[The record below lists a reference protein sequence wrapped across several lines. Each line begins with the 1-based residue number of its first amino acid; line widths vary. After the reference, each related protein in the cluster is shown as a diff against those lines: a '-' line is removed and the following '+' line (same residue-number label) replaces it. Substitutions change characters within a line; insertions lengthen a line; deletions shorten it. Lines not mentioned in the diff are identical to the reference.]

1 MSLVEN
7 LGENV
12 VENLGENVGENVV
25 ENLGEN
31 VGENLGENLVENVIE
46 NLGENLIENLG
57 ENKDKKKHKESKSS
71 KASKYSKNI
80 KYSNP
85 LPIDK
90 ELIAE
95 INMELN
101 EYEILIRFKQSQF
114 FKSLYCKAL
123 TTANNQCCHFT
134 NNTNEI
140 FCTLHKKRKFKP
152 KHIIVDIKY
161 SIMKDIKSYHPRFI
175 DEKDNIITYPYKS
188 KQNYFADIDLYISEL
203 KDKKYESLVKFK
215 SINTCKVCCE
225 NYKHNDLIKCSSATC
240 DNEHLTC
247 KNCMKGYISS
257 QITSNIG
264 TYECMFN
271 KSDKCNGEYS
281 IPIID
286 TIFEKF
292 NVGMAESDEKKPE
305 IKAQWIELV
314 NITNLYK
321 MANIC
326 DDYIICPLCRK
337 WGCIFEPN
345 PLAYNNIY
353 INCHHCK
360 LKWCNTCKR
369 EEHGNDSCYKL
380 NFKEGETEEKRISI
394 IDFMIQDI
402 ISKALTHKCS
412 TCGCA
417 YIKEEGCNLMVCAHC
432 SGMTCYL
439 CNTKLYYKE
448 GKGKYW
454 HFAGHEFS
462 DHDAIC
468 TIWNNIAND
477 GQENQGNT
485 NYNKKKICK
494 EIILFMSN
502 NNIELRKSIFGRIK
516 FLYEKDNEFN
526 FIITFMESLNI
537 DEINILPRLD

>member
-57 ENKDKKKHKESKSS
+57 ENKDKKKHKES

-271 KSDKCNGEYS
+271 KSDK
-281 IPIID
+281 
-286 TIFEKF
+286 
-292 NVGMAESDEKKPE
+292 
-305 IKAQWIELV
+305 
-314 NITNLYK
+314 
-321 MANIC
+321 
-326 DDYIICPLCRK
+326 
-337 WGCIFEPN
+337 
-345 PLAYNNIY
+345 
-353 INCHHCK
+353 
-360 LKWCNTCKR
+360 
-369 EEHGNDSCYKL
+369 
-380 NFKEGETEEKRISI
+380 
-394 IDFMIQDI
+394 
-402 ISKALTHKCS
+402 
-412 TCGCA
+412 
-417 YIKEEGCNLMVCAHC
+417 
-432 SGMTCYL
+432 
-439 CNTKLYYKE
+439 
-448 GKGKYW
+448 
-454 HFAGHEFS
+454 
-462 DHDAIC
+462 
-468 TIWNNIAND
+468 
-477 GQENQGNT
+477 
-485 NYNKKKICK
+485 
-494 EIILFMSN
+494 
-502 NNIELRKSIFGRIK
+502 
-516 FLYEKDNEFN
+516 
-526 FIITFMESLNI
+526 
-537 DEINILPRLD
+537 